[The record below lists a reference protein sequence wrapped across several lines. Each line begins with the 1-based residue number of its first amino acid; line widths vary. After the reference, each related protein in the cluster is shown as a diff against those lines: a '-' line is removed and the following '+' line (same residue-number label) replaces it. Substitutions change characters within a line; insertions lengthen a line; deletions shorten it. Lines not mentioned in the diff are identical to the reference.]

1 MINDIKA
8 DPEHQAR
15 KKHKEQPSLGQTT
28 QDAADPLA
36 LIDPVIAESIV
47 ATETVSALEAPD
59 AAGPQFVRW
68 FREVA
73 PYVHAFRGKTFVVAF
88 GGELVQ
94 ANALNA
100 LVQDLSLLS
109 ALGIRLVLVHGSR
122 PQVNEQLRLKGYSQQ
137 FGRGMQP
144 TDDAALECAKE
155 AAGEI
160 RLDIEAAFSQ
170 GLPNTPMSHAQIRVI
185 SGNFVTAR
193 PTGVIDGV
201 DYRHTGKVR
210 KTDTEAMKAAIER
223 GSIVVLSPLGFS
235 PTGEAFNL
243 AMEDLA
249 TSVAVSLR
257 AEKLIFL
264 TETPGVMGADGR
276 VDTELA
282 RLDADALLASG
293 AIDEDTA
300 FYLHYASRAVKR
312 GVARAHMV
320 PFNMD
325 GSVLLEIF
333 THDGVG
339 TMVVEDTL
347 DDLRPATIDD
357 VGAILRLIEP
367 LEQDGTIVAR
377 GRASIERDVE
387 NFSVLEHDG
396 VIFGCA
402 TMHHFPKDQM
412 AEMGCLIVHPE
423 WQGSGEGELLLRHM
437 ESRARALGV
446 KRLFVL
452 TTRTAHWFI
461 KRGFV
466 QGGVADLPKE
476 RQAAYNRSRNSL
488 IFIKRL

>member
-1 MINDIKA
+1 MPDLEP
-8 DPEHQAR
+8 D
-15 KKHKEQPSLGQTT
+15 
-28 QDAADPLA
+28 
-36 LIDPVIAESIV
+36 
-47 ATETVSALEAPD
+47 TVSAQEAPEF
-59 AAGPQFVRW
+59 APAQFVRW

-94 ANALNA
+94 AGVLNT

-122 PQVNEQLRLKGYSQQ
+122 PQVNEQLRLKGHDQQ
-137 FGRGMQP
+137 FGRGLSP
-144 TDDAALECAKE
+144 TDAAALECAKE

-170 GLPNTPMSHAQIRVI
+170 GLPNTPMSHAHIRVI

-193 PTGVIDGV
+193 PSGVIDGI
-201 DYRHTGKVR
+201 DYKHTGHVR
-210 KTDTEAMKAAIER
+210 KIDLDAMRFAMER
-223 GSIVVLSPLGFS
+223 GSVVLLSPLGFS

-249 TSVAVSLR
+249 TSAAVALR

-264 TETPGVMGADGR
+264 SMTDGVLHADGT

-282 RLDADALLASG
+282 REDADALLATG
-293 AIDEDTA
+293 GLDEETA
-300 FYLHYASRAVKR
+300 VFLQYASLAVKR
-312 GVARAHMV
+312 GVARAHLV
-320 PFNMD
+320 PYSLD

-347 DDLRPATIDD
+347 DDLRPATVDD
-357 VGAILRLIEP
+357 VGAILSLIEP
-367 LEQDGTIVAR
+367 LEADGTLVPR
-377 GRASIERDVE
+377 GRSTIERDVE

-396 VIFGCA
+396 VIYGCA
-402 TMHHFPKDQM
+402 ALHPYPAEQM
-412 AEMGCLIVHPE
+412 AEMACLIVHPE

-437 ESRARALGV
+437 ETRARAIGAR
-446 KRLFVL
+446 RLFVL
-452 TTRTAHWFI
+452 TTRTSHWFM

-466 QGGVADLPKE
+466 QGGIADLPREK
-476 RQAAYNRSRNSL
+476 QQNYNRSRNSL
-488 IFIKRL
+488 VFIKRL

>member
-1 MINDIKA
+1 MT
-8 DPEHQAR
+8 
-15 KKHKEQPSLGQTT
+15 S
-28 QDAADPLA
+28 PLDEPDTLSA
-36 LIDPVIAESIV
+36 QE
-47 ATETVSALEAPD
+47 ATEFSPA
-59 AAGPQFVRW
+59 QFVRW

-94 ANALNA
+94 ANALNN
-100 LVQDLSLLS
+100 LVEDLSLLS
-109 ALGIRLVLVHGSR
+109 ALGIKLVLVHGSR
-122 PQVNEQLRLKGYSQQ
+122 PQVNEQLRLKGFEQQ
-137 FGRGMQP
+137 FGRGREPMGVE
-144 TDDAALECAKE
+144 ALECAKE

-193 PTGVIDGV
+193 PTGIIDGI
-201 DYRHTGKVR
+201 DYKHTGQVR
-210 KTDTEAMKAAIER
+210 KIDAEALKFAIER
-223 GSIVVLSPLGFS
+223 GSIVLLSPLGFS

-243 AMEDLA
+243 AMEELA
-249 TSVAVSLR
+249 TSVATALR

-264 TETPGVMGADGR
+264 TESPGVIGPDGN

-293 AIDEDTA
+293 ELDEDTSL
-300 FYLHYASRAVKR
+300 YLQYASKAVKR
-312 GVARAHMV
+312 GVTRAHLV
-320 PFNMD
+320 PFKTD
-325 GSVLLEIF
+325 GVVLLEIF

-357 VGAILRLIEP
+357 VGAILQLIEP
-367 LEQDGTIVAR
+367 LEEDGTLVKR
-377 GRASIERDVE
+377 GRAVIERDVE
-387 NFSVLEHDG
+387 NFTVLEHDG
-396 VIFGCA
+396 VIYGCA
-402 TMHHFPKDQM
+402 TLHSFPKDQM

-423 WQGSGEGELLLRHM
+423 WQGTGEGEILLRHM
-437 ESRARALGV
+437 ESRARAHGA

-452 TTRTAHWFI
+452 TTRTSHWFI

-476 RQAAYNRSRNSL
+476 KQAQYNRSRNSL